1 MSPSF
6 AYIYDSVY
14 GQGMVS
20 KESARIEAELGR
32 LGIQGPIF
40 REGFH
45 EVQQQL
51 DAAIKDGV
59 KNVVFVGGDAWFL
72 QRLPWIAQQ
81 RGVSIGYLPSVPTA
95 LSRAIG
101 MPPGAASV
109 GILAARVIKTLD
121 LGAANDRPFL
131 TEAVALETSARLTLE
146 GSYAVSARTPSPL
159 AIQNFALQPKT
170 GEVLSQSMDGQLEA
184 VLQTT
189 IARPGWLGVWKK
201 TEIEETRI
209 AFTRGAVQHPS
220 GEPVHFT
227 VDGQPLTSKEVR
239 FSVLPGALPLIVG
252 PDRLFS

>member
-6 AYIYDSVY
+6 AYIYDSIY

-20 KESARIEAELGR
+20 KELARIETEVGR

-40 REGFH
+40 RDGFH
-45 EVQQQL
+45 EVQAQL
-51 DAAIKDGV
+51 EQAVKEGV
-59 KNVVFVGGDAWFL
+59 KNLVFVGSDAWFL
-72 QRLPWIAQQ
+72 QWLPWMVKHRGISVGYVPAQ
-81 RGVSIGYLPSVPTA
+81 PTA

-101 MPPGAASV
+101 MPAGAASV
-109 GILAARVIKTLD
+109 GIIAARVIKVLD
-121 LGAANDRPFL
+121 VGVANERPFL
-131 TEAVALETSARLTLE
+131 TEAIALETSAKLTLE

-170 GEVLSQSMDGQLEA
+170 GEVVSVAMDGQLEA

-189 IARPGWLGVWKK
+189 IERPGWFGVWKK

-209 AFTRGAVQHPS
+209 AFTKGVVKHDS
-220 GEPVHFT
+220 HDPVHFT
-227 VDGQPLTSKEVR
+227 IDGQPLTSKEVH
-239 FSVLPGALPLIVG
+239 FSILPGTLSLIVG